1 MLKLEMKL
9 NDNRILQ
16 AAKYQP
22 DSIHNAVDK
31 AFSKYQFKREVLSDG
46 TICYYSNGRSKDYG
60 AFGRLITTLK
70 DKEWFLPY
78 LDKWLW
84 YNSDDSDNENDYVVE
99 DILYHYT
106 KKESIG

>member
-46 TICYYSNGRSKDYG
+46 TICYYGNGRSKDYG

>member
-9 NDNRILQ
+9 NSTQILQ
-16 AAKYQP
+16 EAKYQP
-22 DSIHNAVDK
+22 DSILNAVDK
-31 AFSKYQFKREVLSDG
+31 AFSKYQFKREIMADG
-46 TICYYSNGRSKDYG
+46 TLCYYGNGRPKDYG
-60 AFGRLITTLK
+60 TFGRLIATLK

-106 KKESIG
+106 KKESIN